1 MHSGPH
7 DRLICRASHNR
18 TAGGRRAKC
27 DCAILAPRMSTRLL
41 IADDNP
47 VFRKALR
54 HLLEG
59 VEHWEVI
66 EACDG
71 DEAVR
76 KALENR
82 PDVIVVDLAM
92 PIKDGLT
99 AAREISQALPEIPI
113 LMCTMHASPQLEIEA
128 QKSGVRQI
136 LSKIE
141 SSIIIPAIQ
150 HLLAK
155 NPAADSVAVVP
166 PLSVALSENSTGIA
180 SAQAADIASPVD
192 LPPISTD
199 PGSEPPAS

>member
-1 MHSGPH
+1 
-7 DRLICRASHNR
+7 
-18 TAGGRRAKC
+18 
-27 DCAILAPRMSTRLL
+27 MSTRLL

-59 VEHWEVI
+59 VEQWEVT

-92 PIKDGLT
+92 PVKDGLT
-99 AAREISQALPEIPI
+99 AAREISQALPETPI

-136 LSKIE
+136 ISKIE
-141 SSIIIPAIQ
+141 SSVIVPVIQ
-150 HLLAK
+150 QLLAK

-166 PLSVALSENSTGIA
+166 PLAVAMSENSTA
-180 SAQAADIASPVD
+180 TPAQAADTSSPVD

>member
-1 MHSGPH
+1 
-7 DRLICRASHNR
+7 
-18 TAGGRRAKC
+18 
-27 DCAILAPRMSTRLL
+27 MSTRLL

-47 VFRKALR
+47 VYRKALR

-59 VEHWEVI
+59 EQWEVV

-82 PDVIVVDLAM
+82 PDMIVVDLAM
-92 PIKDGLT
+92 PIKDGLM
-99 AAREISQALPEIPI
+99 AAREISQALPETPI

-136 LSKIE
+136 ISKID
-141 SSIIIPAIQ
+141 SSIVIIPAIRQ
-150 HLLAK
+150 LLAK
-155 NPAADSVAVVP
+155 NPAADSAAAVVP
-166 PLSVALSENSTGIA
+166 PLAVVISENSTA
-180 SAQAADIASPVD
+180 APAQAADIAPPVD

-199 PGSEPPAS
+199 PDSEPPAS